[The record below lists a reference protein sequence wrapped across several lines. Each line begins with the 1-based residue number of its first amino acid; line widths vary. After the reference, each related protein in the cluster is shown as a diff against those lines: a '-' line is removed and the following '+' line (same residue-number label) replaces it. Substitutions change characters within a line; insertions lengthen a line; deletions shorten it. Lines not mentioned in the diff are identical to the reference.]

1 MQGHYMVYG
10 YIRVSTGK
18 QTLENQKIEIRR
30 YCRER
35 RLRNVQWVQET
46 VSGTRMPEKRK
57 LGALMGEVRAGDVVV
72 VAEISRLGRSL
83 MMILNVLQSFLEKGV
98 QVRAIK
104 DGYELG
110 DNIQSKVLAF
120 AFGLSAEIERQLI
133 SERTKA
139 GLVRAVRAGKKL
151 GRPKGRK
158 SRRYKLTGKGAF
170 IRRARAVG
178 KTKSGIARELGVAW
192 VTLDRYMKR
201 LAIR

>member
-1 MQGHYMVYG
+1 MVYG

-35 RLRNVQWVQET
+35 RLHHIQWVAET
-46 VSGTRMPEKRK
+46 VSGTRKPEKRK
-57 LGALMGEVRAGDVVV
+57 LGKLLSEAKNGDVVV
-72 VAEISRLGRSL
+72 IAEISRLGRSML
-83 MMILNVLQSFLEKGV
+83 MILDVLQTFLDKGV

-104 DGYELG
+104 EGYELG

-139 GLVRAVRAGKKL
+139 GLVRAVRLGKKL
-151 GRPKGRK
+151 GRPKGVFP
-158 SRRYKLTGKGAF
+158 SRYKLSGKGAY
-170 IRRARAVG
+170 IRRERDKG
-178 KTKSGIARELGVAW
+178 RTKSELARELCVTWG
-192 VTLDRYMKR
+192 TLDKYMKR
-201 LAIR
+201 LRIG